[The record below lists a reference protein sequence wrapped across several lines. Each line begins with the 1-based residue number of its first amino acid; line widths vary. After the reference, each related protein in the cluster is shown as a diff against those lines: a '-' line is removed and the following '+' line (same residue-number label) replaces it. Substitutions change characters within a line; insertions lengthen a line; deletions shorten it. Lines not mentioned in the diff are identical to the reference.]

1 MYSALPQR
9 YNYNKG
15 LSVSF
20 VVNIVIFALILQ
32 THGSIFANHSQEKT
46 KTRTISMKNYK
57 MVHKTAPH
65 SSSDDDK
72 KMDKVEKV
80 QPQKPQPKPREIPT
94 DKPSK
99 LAKKLEQL
107 LESKPLPISEII
119 QEKSSTVQ
127 QTISQEITHEKLS
140 EETSEQND
148 ASQPASDAS
157 YFGLNNEPPLYP
169 MISFQ
174 MGESGNVTIEYIVSK
189 EGVVI
194 FAQVVESSGHI
205 RLDRVAL
212 TEFKRWKFT
221 PAKNLM
227 GAPVDSHK
235 KIITFSFDLQNHG
248 ITIK

>member
-1 MYSALPQR
+1 
-9 YNYNKG
+9 
-15 LSVSF
+15 
-20 VVNIVIFALILQ
+20 
-32 THGSIFANHSQEKT
+32 
-46 KTRTISMKNYK
+46 
-57 MVHKTAPH
+57 MVHKSAPQ

-72 KMDKVEKV
+72 KVEKIEKV
-80 QPQKPQPKPREIPT
+80 KPQKPQPKPRETPT

-107 LESKPLPISEII
+107 LESKPLPLSEII
-119 QEKSSTVQ
+119 QEKSSIAQ
-127 QTISQEITHEKLS
+127 QNISQEITNEKLS
-140 EETSEQND
+140 EELDEQSD
-148 ASQPASDAS
+148 ASQPENDAS

-174 MGESGNVTIEYIVSK
+174 MGESGDVTIEYIISK

-194 FAQVVESSGHI
+194 FAQVLESSGHI

-227 GAPVDSHK
+227 GAPVDSRK

-248 ITIK
+248 ITVK